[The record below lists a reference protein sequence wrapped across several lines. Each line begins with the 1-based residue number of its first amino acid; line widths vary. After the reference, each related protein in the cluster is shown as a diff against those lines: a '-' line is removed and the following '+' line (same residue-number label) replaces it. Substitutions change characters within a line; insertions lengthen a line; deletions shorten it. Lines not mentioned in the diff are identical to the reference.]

1 MVIIYAYTVPIFR
14 ACRVVCSIIPDT
26 DDDASPEDHRKI
38 QHQARKLVG
47 ASNNRPAWLKVE
59 TAVF

>member
-1 MVIIYAYTVPIFR
+1 MVIIYAYIVPIFR

-38 QHQARKLVG
+38 QHQARKLVDT
-47 ASNNRPAWLKVE
+47 SSHL
-59 TAVF
+59 TAADIQGMCI